1 MLKNYFK
8 VAWRSLLK
16 NKLYSSINLIG
27 LATGT
32 MVALLIG
39 LWIWD
44 EMSFDKYNKN
54 YGSIAQ
60 VMLDKPANGEIKTQP
75 WVPFPLEASL
85 RNEFG
90 SDFKYLLMTPGIE
103 NHLLSSGENKF
114 TESGTYFGSEAP
126 EMLALNMLK
135 GSRSGLQDPASIL
148 LSQTV
153 ARACFGDIDP
163 LGKIIKIDDKQDV
176 KVTGVYEDLP
186 YNSQFKDLSFIA
198 PIDLYISFNED
209 LKTKDGRHDWGNNAF
224 ELFVQLTGKADL
236 EKVSAKIRN
245 TVSDNLNATENK
257 PQIFLHPMSKW
268 HLYSEFKNGKN
279 VGGRIE
285 FIWLFGMIGVFV
297 LLLACINFMNLSTA
311 RSEKRAKEV
320 GIRKAIGSL
329 RGQLI
334 WQFFSESILVSLLS
348 FVISLLLVQLALP
361 AFNELCDKKISI
373 AWSSPLIWLL
383 GAGFCIVTGLLAGS
397 YPAFYLSSFQ
407 PVKVLKGTVH
417 AGRFSYLP
425 RKVLVVL
432 QFTVSVI
439 LIIGTIVVFRQVQF
453 AKNRPIGYSRDGLV
467 TIQMTNRD
475 IHNHFDVVRNELKKS
490 GAIAEMAESGSPIT
504 ELWSTTGDIDWEGK
518 DPRIAVN
525 FRKTGVTTEYGKTV
539 GWQFEEGRDFSRG
552 FPSDSTAMVLNE
564 TAIKFMGFKNPLGKT
579 VKWDGKPF
587 TIIGVIKDM
596 VIESPYAPIRPSVFY
611 TAKHREGFS
620 YIKINPSISAG
631 EALSRIKAV
640 FKKYS
645 PSQLFDYKF
654 ADEEYAKK
662 FGNEERIGKLTGLF
676 SVLAILISCLGLFGM
691 ASFVAEQRTKEIG
704 LRKVLGA
711 SVFNLWKMLS
721 KDFVVLVMISC
732 NIASP
737 IAWYY
742 LQGWLQQYEYRTEIS
757 WWVFVAAGA
766 CALIITLL
774 TISFQAIKAAVANP
788 VKSLRAE

>member
-1 MLKNYFK
+1 MFKNYFK
-8 VAWRSLLK
+8 VAWRNLVK
-16 NKLYSSINLIG
+16 NKLYSSINIIG

-32 MVALLIG
+32 VVALLIG

-54 YGSIAQ
+54 YGGIAQ
-60 VMLDKPANGEIKTQP
+60 VMLNKPSNGEIKTQP
-75 WVPFPLEASL
+75 WVPFPLEATL

-103 NHLLSSGENKF
+103 KHLLSSGENKF
-114 TESGTYFGSEAP
+114 IESGTYFGSQAP
-126 EMLALNMLK
+126 EMLALKMTR
-135 GSRSGLQDPASIL
+135 GSLNSLQDPASVL

-153 ARACFGDIDP
+153 ARTCFGDIDP
-163 LGKIIKIDDKQDV
+163 IGKIIKIDDKQIV
-176 KVTGVYEDLP
+176 KVTGVYRDLP
-186 YNSQFKDLSFIA
+186 DNSQFRDLSFIA
-198 PIDLYISFNED
+198 PLDLYISFNED
-209 LKTKDGRHDWGNNAF
+209 LKTKDGQNDWGNNGF
-224 ELFVQLTGKADL
+224 ELFVQLTGKADMD
-236 EKVSAKIRN
+236 KVSSKIRDV
-245 TVSDNLNATENK
+245 VSHNLNITINK
-257 PQIFLHPMSKW
+257 SEIFLHPMSKW

-285 FIWLFGMIGVFV
+285 FVWLFGMIGLFV

-320 GIRKAIGSL
+320 GVRKAIGSL
-329 RGQLI
+329 RSQLI
-334 WQFFSESILVSLLS
+334 WQFFSESILVSVLA
-348 FVISLLLVQLALP
+348 FVISLLLVQLSLP

-373 AWSSPLIWLL
+373 SWSDPLLWLL
-383 GAGFCIVTGLLAGS
+383 GFGFCIVTGFLAGS
-397 YPAFYLSSFQ
+397 YPALYLSSFQ
-407 PVKVLKGTVH
+407 PVKVLKGTFK
-417 AGRFSYLP
+417 AGRYASLP

-432 QFTVSVI
+432 QFTVSVT

-475 IHNHFDVVRNELKKS
+475 IHNHFEVVRDELKKS
-490 GAIAEMAESGSPIT
+490 GAITEMAESGSPIT

-518 DPRIAVN
+518 DPTVAVN

-539 GWQFEEGRDFSRG
+539 GWQFEEGRDFSRR

-564 TAIKFMGFKNPLGKT
+564 AAIKFMGIKSPLGKT
-579 VKWDGKPF
+579 VVWDGKSF
-587 TIIGVIKDM
+587 TIVGVIKDM
-596 VIESPYAPIRPSVFY
+596 IIESPYAPIRPSVFY
-611 TAKHREGFS
+611 TAKHREGFV

-631 EALSRIKAV
+631 IALGRIKTV

-645 PSQLFDYKF
+645 PAQPFDYKF

-662 FGNEERIGKLTGLF
+662 FGNEERVGKLTGLF
-676 SVLAILISCLGLFGM
+676 SMLAVLISCLGLFGM

-721 KDFVVLVMISC
+721 VDFVALVMISC
-732 NIASP
+732 FIASP
-737 IAWYY
+737 VAWYY
-742 LQGWLQQYEYRTEIS
+742 LHDWLQQYEYRTEIS

-766 CALIITLL
+766 CALVITLL

-788 VKSLRAE
+788 VESLRTE

>member
-8 VAWRSLLK
+8 VAWRGLLK

-285 FIWLFGMIGVFV
+285 FIWLFGMVGVFV

-373 AWSSPLIWLL
+373 P
-383 GAGFCIVTGLLAGS
+383 
-397 YPAFYLSSFQ
+397 
-407 PVKVLKGTVH
+407 
-417 AGRFSYLP
+417 
-425 RKVLVVL
+425 
-432 QFTVSVI
+432 
-439 LIIGTIVVFRQVQF
+439 
-453 AKNRPIGYSRDGLV
+453 
-467 TIQMTNRD
+467 
-475 IHNHFDVVRNELKKS
+475 
-490 GAIAEMAESGSPIT
+490 
-504 ELWSTTGDIDWEGK
+504 
-518 DPRIAVN
+518 
-525 FRKTGVTTEYGKTV
+525 
-539 GWQFEEGRDFSRG
+539 
-552 FPSDSTAMVLNE
+552 
-564 TAIKFMGFKNPLGKT
+564 
-579 VKWDGKPF
+579 
-587 TIIGVIKDM
+587 
-596 VIESPYAPIRPSVFY
+596 
-611 TAKHREGFS
+611 
-620 YIKINPSISAG
+620 
-631 EALSRIKAV
+631 
-640 FKKYS
+640 
-645 PSQLFDYKF
+645 
-654 ADEEYAKK
+654 
-662 FGNEERIGKLTGLF
+662 
-676 SVLAILISCLGLFGM
+676 
-691 ASFVAEQRTKEIG
+691 
-704 LRKVLGA
+704 
-711 SVFNLWKMLS
+711 
-721 KDFVVLVMISC
+721 
-732 NIASP
+732 
-737 IAWYY
+737 
-742 LQGWLQQYEYRTEIS
+742 
-757 WWVFVAAGA
+757 
-766 CALIITLL
+766 
-774 TISFQAIKAAVANP
+774 
-788 VKSLRAE
+788 